1 MERDRLRELQNDSQI
16 RPIDFIWYNPH
27 GSQEADTS
35 PNGVDRLAQ
44 EGVKRLRQAGF
55 NIVTVAPVVG
65 DNSKNVADFNIGRTF
80 VPSGAFARFVAGQ
93 IGTSW
98 SFSLP
103 FNKWEAF
110 EMFFRLKPHAIF
122 VEEPFQGFGPH
133 SIFSGIPTRE
143 EDNKPVPVEIA
154 RFHAG
159 RFNKRAENV
168 FKVLL
173 GVGKAFRRP
182 RITEFGLPNGRFTNG
197 IVGTLIDDLDMS
209 IAVSKATAEVS
220 RKRHGQEKDFRV
232 VYNGIDTERFRPEGN
247 KIESWK
253 TDDKKVVLLALGRME
268 KRKGYDIG
276 ILAYEAIKKTR
287 PNTKLII
294 AGEGLEKNSL
304 MELVKTRQIKDVEF
318 VGLLISQEYE
328 MALRT
333 ADVGLYPARGG
344 EGFGRVVA
352 EGLASGLLS
361 VVSNIAGYNEV
372 TDGGRTFAVMAEAKN
387 SADFAQKAIEIL
399 DMSDETREK
408 LKWEAAA
415 YINSKFAWDIINGQL
430 VVLFEEA
437 FVRHG
442 IVDWEKAQERYGKQL
457 KKLDISGDIFV
468 QKKNY

>member
-1 MERDRLRELQNDSQI
+1 MEQDRLRELQNDSQI

-27 GSQEADTS
+27 GFQKGEKN

-44 EGVKRLRQAGF
+44 EGIDRLRQAGY
-55 NIVTVAPVVG
+55 NIVTVAPKVG

-80 VPSGAFARFVAGQ
+80 VPSGALGRFVAGQ
-93 IGTSW
+93 IGTSYP
-98 SFSLP
+98 FSLP

-173 GVGKAFRRP
+173 GAGKAFRRP
-182 RITEFGLPNGRFTNG
+182 RFTEFGFPNGRFTKG
-197 IVGTLIDDLDMS
+197 VVSTLLDDLDIS
-209 IAVSKATAEVS
+209 IAVSKATAEAS
-220 RKRHGQEKDFRV
+220 RKRHGQGRDFRV
-232 VYNGIDTERFRPEGN
+232 VYNGIDTERFKPEG
-247 KIESWK
+247 KKRETWK
-253 TDDKKVVLLALGRME
+253 RDDKKIVLIAMGRME
-268 KRKGYDIG
+268 KRKGYEVG
-276 ILAYEAIKKTR
+276 ILAYEQIKKIR

-294 AGEGLEKNSL
+294 AGDGLEEKSL
-304 MELVKTRQIKDVEF
+304 RELVKTRQIKDVEF
-318 VGLLISQEYE
+318 AGLLTSQEYE

-333 ADVGLYPARGG
+333 ADIGLYPAIGG

-361 VVSNIAGYNEV
+361 VVSSIDGYNEV
-372 TDGGRTFAVMAEAKN
+372 TDGGKPFALMAQAKN
-387 SADFAQKAIEIL
+387 AGDFAQKAIKIL

-408 LKWEAAA
+408 LKWESAS
-415 YINSKFAWDIINGQL
+415 YINSSFAWDIITGQL
-430 VVLFEEA
+430 VVLFDEA
-437 FVRHG
+437 FRSHEK
-442 IVDWEKAQERYGKQL
+442 VDWEKAQERYAKKL
-457 KKLDISGDIFV
+457 KKLSLTGDIFV
-468 QKKNY
+468 AKR